1 MEVMGRVGGEESDA
15 GQPRSATASAH
26 TCGGVASQ
34 RARTQTGR
42 CRLRPCRSDRCLGR
56 LAGSPTRR
64 AKHDRRWLDP
74 VADKL
79 LQATGLILVAACG
92 FAPLWI
98 VLLLLG
104 KELALIVG
112 CLALSQHKVVS
123 ARPLGKAASLLLFPA
138 LVAGLANL
146 FALRFLLYTGAA
158 LSLLAG
164 LDYLLVVIRASSN
177 NTHTG

>member
-1 MEVMGRVGGEESDA
+1 MWGGKKVTLANLVTLLRLLLIPAVVWLHCAHAPGQAAVVFALAAATDA
-15 GQPRSATASAH
+15 LDGWL
-26 TCGGVASQ
+26 
-34 RARTQTGR
+34 ARRRGEISTTG
-42 CRLRPCRSDRCLGR
+42 
-56 LAGSPTRR
+56 
-64 AKHDRRWLDP
+64 KWLDP

-79 LQATGLILVAACG
+79 LQATGLILVAASG

-112 CLALSQHKVVS
+112 GAWLLSQHKVVS

-177 NTHTG
+177 NTHAG